1 MKKDKKYQI
10 EAIKNK
16 DKTLF
21 IVYATDIYS
30 PSEFFSKIESDLKK
44 KKSKGDVF
52 FDLIIPNGG
61 KKDRY
66 FYTAFNGEKVSS
78 YTLNKVTK
86 TDEYNDLSE
95 LSASFF
101 KKNFDKI
108 NVNLLSKAT
117 SFALK
122 KGIPI

>member
-1 MKKDKKYQI
+1 MKKNNRYQI
-10 EAIKNK
+10 EMMKNK

-30 PSEFFSKIESDLKK
+30 PSEFFSKLESDLKK

-66 FYTAFNGEKVSS
+66 VYTSFNGENFSS
-78 YTLNKVTK
+78 YILNKVTE
-86 TDEYNDLSE
+86 TEEYKSLSE
-95 LSASFF
+95 RSASFF

-122 KGIPI
+122 QGIPI

>member
-1 MKKDKKYQI
+1 M
-10 EAIKNK
+10 KNK

-44 KKSKGDVF
+44 KKVGGDVF

-66 FYTAFNGEKVSS
+66 VYTSFNGERLTS
-78 YTLNKVTK
+78 YILNKVTE
-86 TDEYNDLSE
+86 TDKYKSLSE
-95 LSASFF
+95 RSASFF
-101 KKNFDKI
+101 KNNFDKI

-122 KGIPI
+122 QGIPI

>member
-1 MKKDKKYQI
+1 
-10 EAIKNK
+10 
-16 DKTLF
+16 
-21 IVYATDIYS
+21 
-30 PSEFFSKIESDLKK
+30 
-44 KKSKGDVF
+44 
-52 FDLIIPNGG
+52 
-61 KKDRY
+61 
-66 FYTAFNGEKVSS
+66 SS

>member
-1 MKKDKKYQI
+1 MND
-10 EAIKNK
+10 K

-44 KKSKGDVF
+44 KKVGGDVF

-66 FYTAFNGEKVSS
+66 VYTSFNGERLTS
-78 YTLNKVTK
+78 YILNKVTE
-86 TDEYNDLSE
+86 TDEYKSLSE
-95 LSASFF
+95 RSASFF

-108 NVNLLSKAT
+108 NANLLSKAT

-122 KGIPI
+122 QGIPI

>member
-1 MKKDKKYQI
+1 MKD
-10 EAIKNK
+10 K

-44 KKSKGDVF
+44 KKTGGDVF

-66 FYTAFNGEKVSS
+66 VYTSFNGERLTS
-78 YTLNKVTK
+78 YILNKVTEK
-86 TDEYNDLSE
+86 DEYKSLSE
-95 LSASFF
+95 RSASFF

-108 NVNLLSKAT
+108 NANLLSKAT

>member
-66 FYTAFNGEKVSS
+66 V
-78 YTLNKVTK
+78 
-86 TDEYNDLSE
+86 
-95 LSASFF
+95 
-101 KKNFDKI
+101 
-108 NVNLLSKAT
+108 
-117 SFALK
+117 
-122 KGIPI
+122 

>member
-66 FYTAFNGEKVSS
+66 VYTSCNGEKFSS
-78 YTLNKVTK
+78 YKLNKVTK
-86 TDEYNDLSE
+86 TDQHHDLSE

>member
-1 MKKDKKYQI
+1 MKINKKYQI
-10 EAIKNK
+10 EVIKDK

-44 KKSKGDVF
+44 KKVGGDVF

-66 FYTAFNGEKVSS
+66 LHTSFNGERLTS
-78 YTLNKVTK
+78 YTLNKVTE
-86 TDEYNDLSE
+86 TDKYKSLSE
-95 LSASFF
+95 RSASFF
-101 KKNFDKI
+101 KNNFNNI
-108 NVNLLSKAT
+108 NANLLSKAT

-122 KGIPI
+122 QGIPI

>member
-1 MKKDKKYQI
+1 
-10 EAIKNK
+10 
-16 DKTLF
+16 
-21 IVYATDIYS
+21 
-30 PSEFFSKIESDLKK
+30 
-44 KKSKGDVF
+44 
-52 FDLIIPNGG
+52 
-61 KKDRY
+61 
-66 FYTAFNGEKVSS
+66 YTSFNGEKFSS

>member
-1 MKKDKKYQI
+1 MRNTKKYQI
-10 EAIKNK
+10 ETMSDKG
-16 DKTLF
+16 KTLF

-30 PSEFFSKIESDLKK
+30 PSEFFSKIEIELKRKK
-44 KKSKGDVF
+44 KQGDVF

-66 FYTAFNGEKVSS
+66 AHTSFNGERFVS
-78 YTLNKVTK
+78 YMLNKVTEIE
-86 TDEYNDLSE
+86 EYKSLSE

-101 KKNFDKI
+101 KKNFEKI
-108 NVNLLSKAT
+108 NTNLISKAT

-122 KGIPI
+122 QGIPI

>member
-1 MKKDKKYQI
+1 MRNTKKYQI
-10 EAIKNK
+10 ETMSNK
-16 DKTLF
+16 GKTLF

-30 PSEFFSKIESDLKK
+30 PSEFFSKIEMELKRKK
-44 KKSKGDVF
+44 KQGDVF

-66 FYTAFNGEKVSS
+66 AHTSFNGERFVS
-78 YTLNKVTK
+78 YMLNKVTEIE
-86 TDEYNDLSE
+86 EYKSLSE

-101 KKNFDKI
+101 KKNFEKI
-108 NVNLLSKAT
+108 NTNLISKAT

-122 KGIPI
+122 QGIPI

>member
-66 FYTAFNGEKVSS
+66 VYTSFNGEKFSS

-95 LSASFF
+95 LSASCC